1 MAKKKKS
8 ISQRRREN
16 LIRQVDRMIRRGYR
30 FDENIKETIK
40 GFSPQKLVHFKSEDL
55 YKAAWSYDYD
65 SGERISGLRKR
76 EEERSEAARKG
87 ARTRRKRR
95 DERKEDTVEIALQ
108 NLQDLIARLELPP
121 HTETISSK
129 GRVVY
134 RRESIQELEKESKD
148 FLLDLIDRQIEEEG
162 RENFALRI
170 VRDMEE
176 ISKGIEILEYG
187 YYEADLLQARQKLAN
202 IIANRLLNTD
212 EYKRLGAES
221 ERYEDWN
228 GYGVQDYER
237 YEE

>member
-95 DERKEDTVEIALQ
+95 DETKEDTVEIALN
-108 NLQDLIARLELPP
+108 NLQELVARLELPP

-148 FLLDLIDRQIEEEG
+148 YILDLIDRQIDEEG

-170 VRDMEE
+170 VQDMEE
-176 ISKGIEILEYG
+176 ISGQIEILEYG
-187 YYEADLLQARQKLAN
+187 YYETDLLQARQKLAN